1 MKYFTFIIVG
11 LAIILI
17 AYNITF
23 LDFSNII
30 NGQSGVALIG
40 IVCAVCAIL
49 LMLILYTS
57 KKIAKKKKY

>member
-30 NGQSGVALIG
+30 NGQRKVALIG